1 MNIIICGAGRVGF
14 TIAKQLSE
22 QGHSI
27 TVIDPSS
34 EDIQKIDDALD
45 VKAIVGK
52 GTYPS
57 ILEKANASE
66 TDMIIAVT
74 RNDEINMVICQIAFS
89 IFKIPKKIARIRSQD
104 YLNPKFTTVYNKENL
119 PIDVIISPEI
129 EIAKSIQ
136 RKLEAP
142 GALDSV
148 PFAENKIRLLEILIN
163 EKCNLINIK
172 LNDLTKKYPNLDANI
187 IGIIRD
193 EKFIIPKKNDDIKIN
208 DKIYVLI
215 NSSQMSDTLE
225 AFGHDEKISKKI
237 LIVGGGNIGFNLA
250 KNLEESLDSVRVKII
265 EKNKERSEYLASE
278 LNNTIVINGDA
289 LDEEVLV
296 EANLEEAE
304 TVLALT
310 NDDED
315 NLMVSVLVEKFA
327 KDEKDTNDKRTMAL
341 INKPNYSLLQ
351 NSLKIDDLIDPRL
364 NTVSSIL
371 KHVHKGT
378 IETAYTIM
386 NGEYE
391 VIEAEIIETSELI
404 NKELKNANLPEEIRI
419 GAILRNKKVIIP
431 RSNFVFQKEDKIVF
445 LAKKDSISVVEN
457 IFRISSI

>member
-27 TVIDPSS
+27 TVIDQSS
-34 EDIQKIDDALD
+34 EDIQKIDEALD

-52 GTYPS
+52 ATYPS
-57 ILEKANASE
+57 ILEKANATE
-66 TDMIIAVT
+66 ADMIIAVT

-89 IFKIPKKIARIRSQD
+89 IFNIPKKIARIRSQD
-104 YLNPKFTTVYNKENL
+104 YLNPKFTRVYNKENL

-142 GALDSV
+142 GSLDSV
-148 PFAENKIRLLEILIN
+148 PFADNKIRLLEILIN
-163 EKCNLINIK
+163 DNCKLINIQ
-172 LNDLTKKYPNLDANI
+172 LNELTKKYPNLDANI

-193 EKFIIPKKNDDIKIN
+193 DKFLIPKKNDDIKKN
-208 DKIYVLI
+208 DKIYVII
-215 NSSQMSDTLE
+215 NSSQMAETLE
-225 AFGHDEKISKKI
+225 AFGHNEKISKKI

-250 KNLEESLDSVRVKII
+250 KNLEETLDSARVKIV
-265 EKNKERSEYLASE
+265 EKDKDRAEFLANE
-278 LNNTIVINGDA
+278 LNNTIVINGNG
-289 LDEEVLV
+289 LDEEVLI

-327 KDEKDTNDKRTMAL
+327 QDEKTIEDKRTMAL

-351 NSLKIDDLIDPRL
+351 NSLKIDDLIDPRM

-371 KHVHKGT
+371 KHIHKGT

-404 NKELKNANLPEEIRI
+404 NKELKNSNLPEEIRI
-419 GAILRNKKVIIP
+419 GAILREDEVIIP
-431 RSNFVFQKEDKIVF
+431 RSNFVFQKDDRVVF

>member
-1 MNIIICGAGRVGF
+1 MNVIICGAGRVGF

-27 TVIDPSS
+27 TVIDTSS

-52 GTYPS
+52 ATYPT
-57 ILEKANASE
+57 ILEKANAAE

-89 IFKIPKKIARIRSQD
+89 IFNIPKKIARIRSQD

-119 PIDVIISPEI
+119 PIDVIISPEL

-148 PFAENKIRLLEILIN
+148 PFADNKIRLLEILIN
-163 EKCNLINIK
+163 DGCSLINIK
-172 LNDLTKKYPNLDANI
+172 LNDLTKKYPNLDANV

-193 EKFIIPKKNDDIKIN
+193 DKFLIPKKEDEIRKN
-208 DKIYVLI
+208 DKIYVII
-215 NSSQMSDTLE
+215 NSSQTAETLE
-225 AFGHDEKISKKI
+225 AFGHTEKVSKKI

-250 KNLEESLDSVRVKII
+250 KNIEETLDAARVKIV
-265 EKNKERSEYLASE
+265 EKDKERAEFLASE
-278 LNNTIVINGDA
+278 LNNTIVINGNG
-289 LDEEVLV
+289 LDEEVLA

-327 KDEKDTNDKRTMAL
+327 KDEKEIEDKRTMAL
-341 INKPNYSLLQ
+341 VNKPNYSLLQ
-351 NSLKIDDLIDPRL
+351 NSLKIDDLIDPRM

-404 NKELKNANLPEEIRI
+404 NKELKNSNLPEEVRI
-419 GAILRNKKVIIP
+419 GAVLRGDKIIIP
-431 RSNFVFQKEDKIVF
+431 RSDFVFLKEDKVVF
-445 LAKKDSISVVEN
+445 LANKDSISVVEN

>member
-27 TVIDPSS
+27 TVIDTSS

-52 GTYPS
+52 ATYPT
-57 ILEKANASE
+57 ILEKANAAE

-89 IFKIPKKIARIRSQD
+89 IFNIPKKIARIRSQD

-119 PIDVIISPEI
+119 PIDVIISPEL

-148 PFAENKIRLLEILIN
+148 PFADNKIRLLEILIN
-163 EKCNLINIK
+163 DGCSLINIK
-172 LNDLTKKYPNLDANI
+172 LNDLTKKYPNLDANV

-193 EKFIIPKKNDDIKIN
+193 DNFLIPKKEDEIRKN
-208 DKIYVLI
+208 DKIYVII
-215 NSSQMSDTLE
+215 NSSQTAETLE
-225 AFGHDEKISKKI
+225 AFGHTEKVSKKI

-250 KNLEESLDSVRVKII
+250 KNIEETLDAARVKIV
-265 EKNKERSEYLASE
+265 EKDKERAEFLASE
-278 LNNTIVINGDA
+278 LNNTIVINGNG
-289 LDEEVLV
+289 LDEEVLA

-327 KDEKDTNDKRTMAL
+327 KDEKEIEDKRTMAL
-341 INKPNYSLLQ
+341 VNKPNYSLLQ
-351 NSLKIDDLIDPRL
+351 NSLKIDDLIDPRM

-404 NKELKNANLPEEIRI
+404 NKELKNSNLPEEVRI
-419 GAILRNKKVIIP
+419 GAVLRGDKIIIP
-431 RSNFVFQKEDKIVF
+431 RSDFVFLKEDKVVF
-445 LAKKDSISVVEN
+445 LANKDSISVVEN

>member
-14 TIAKQLSE
+14 TIAKLLSE

-27 TVIDPSS
+27 TVIDQSS
-34 EDIQKIDDALD
+34 EDIQKINDTLD

-52 GTYPS
+52 ATYPT
-57 ILEKANASE
+57 ILEKANAAE

-74 RNDEINMVICQIAFS
+74 RNDEINMLICQIAFS

-104 YLNPKFTTVYNKENL
+104 YLNPKFTRVYNKENL

-148 PFAENKIRLLEILIN
+148 PFANNKIRLLEILIN
-163 EKCNLINIK
+163 KNCKLINIK
-172 LNDLTKKYPNLDANI
+172 LNELTKKFPNLDANI

-193 EKFIIPKKNDDIKIN
+193 EKFIIPKKNDEVKYN
-208 DKIYVLI
+208 DKIYVII
-215 NSSQMSDTLE
+215 NSSQMAETLE
-225 AFGHDEKISKKI
+225 AFGHKEKISKKI
-237 LIVGGGNIGFNLA
+237 LIIGGGNIGYNLA
-250 KNLEESLDSVRVKII
+250 KNLAETLDSARVKIV
-265 EKNKERSEYLASE
+265 EKNKERAEYLASE
-278 LNNTIVINGDA
+278 LNNTIIINGDG
-289 LDEEVLV
+289 LDEEILT

-327 KDEKDTNDKRTMAL
+327 KDEKNLDDKRTMAL

-351 NSLKIDDLIDPRL
+351 SSLKIDDLIDPRM

-371 KHVHKGT
+371 KHIHKGT
-378 IETAYTIM
+378 IETAYTIL

-404 NKELKNANLPEEIRI
+404 NKELKNTNLPEEIRI
-419 GAILRNKKVIIP
+419 GAVLRSDKVIIP
-431 RSNFVFQKEDKIVF
+431 RSNFVFQKEDKVVF

-457 IFRISSI
+457 LFRISSI